1 MSKHQIRALRT
12 IRKASHLSGKA
23 ATKTARLLDR
33 VENKTSRIINA
44 KSGSQQDINSVDVDD
59 LFYSRFPQLIPIH
72 PGLPNVGQKASIT
85 VFVPSLSQR
94 GFYGGIATLLI
105 ASASLANK
113 LDLDYRVVQT
123 SGFEKNEAVLDFLK
137 ENGIIIAPERF
148 STLDVSFRTPYNF
161 AYLPIHPGDVVVV
174 SAWWDAYNASKLP
187 LGKKFVYMIQDHEPI
202 FYSNS
207 DEKVLAESTYH
218 TDDFIPLCNTEL
230 LYDFFVAN
238 KYKYVTENAVWF
250 EPAVAKPVSQ
260 KKRLASKKKLFLYG
274 RPNVDRNLF
283 YGAIKALDLALLD
296 DALNGIEFE
305 IYSAGQSDLPTLKLH
320 SGTYIENLGKMS
332 YADYYDFAQSV
343 DVAIS
348 PMLAPH
354 PNYPTLELASI
365 GAMVVTTKY
374 ETKQNLD
381 RYCANIIMSDPDIV
395 SLSKSIVKA
404 VLTDESKRFANV
416 KASRILKGWPDAVE
430 PAISKI
436 EKILS

>member
-1 MSKHQIRALRT
+1 MGPKQKDRNIR
-12 IRKASHLSGKA
+12 
-23 ATKTARLLDR
+23 RLVINNLCYIIKKK
-33 VENKTSRIINA
+33 EINA
-44 KSGSQQDINSVDVDD
+44 I
-59 LFYSRFPQLIPIH
+59 
-72 PGLPNVGQKASIT
+72 
-85 VFVPSLSQR
+85 
-94 GFYGGIATLLI
+94 
-105 ASASLANK
+105 
-113 LDLDYRVVQT
+113 
-123 SGFEKNEAVLDFLK
+123 
-137 ENGIIIAPERF
+137 
-148 STLDVSFRTPYNF
+148 RT
-161 AYLPIHPGDVVVV
+161 
-174 SAWWDAYNASKLP
+174 
-187 LGKKFVYMIQDHEPI
+187 
-202 FYSNS
+202 
-207 DEKVLAESTYH
+207 
-218 TDDFIPLCNTEL
+218 
-230 LYDFFVAN
+230 
-238 KYKYVTENAVWF
+238 
-250 EPAVAKPVSQ
+250 
-260 KKRLASKKKLFLYG
+260 SKKKLFLYG